1 MSNTQAPSGAMYTA
15 TTVAQLTVRATGVVQ
30 LFLGLLFW
38 AGIATGLVPVHM
50 LVGFLLV
57 LGLWTLALLG
67 IPGGAHR
74 GLIALAGVWG
84 LILPAFGMT
93 QERLL
98 AGDAHWIIE
107 AAHLLVGVAAI
118 GMGETLAQR
127 IKERRA
133 AATRA

>member
-1 MSNTQAPSGAMYTA
+1 MTNSQAPGGAMYTA
-15 TTVAQLTVRATGVVQ
+15 TTVAQLAVRATGVVQ
-30 LFLGLLFW
+30 LLLGMLFW

-67 IPGGAHR
+67 IPGGAPR
-74 GLIALAGVWG
+74 GLIGLAGVWG
-84 LILPAFGMT
+84 LLLPAFGMA

-98 AGDAHWIIE
+98 TGSAHWIIE
-107 AAHLLVGVAAI
+107 TLHLLVGVAAI

-133 AATRA
+133 AATPA